1 MIPRRSA
8 VAAFAA
14 LVLAARV
21 FAQDVQDAQAEG
33 VLDNLFDAPAGDAIV
48 VDTGID
54 HRETYQSEEKLQIGG
69 FFRALAATLAGYRQ
83 WPDPDDLGYSFDASA
98 GLVAEAVFVIDA
110 RPGPVASIHGEFTT
124 SFSPSNTTF
133 SWGDFWISEF
143 YCDYVVLDT
152 AFFRAGQFES
162 AWGQGRIF
170 NPGNLMDGSGD
181 GFSVRVSVPSFLR
194 GVTAYSYGSGD
205 VDSVADL
212 VYAARLESLV
222 LDAYLAGGL
231 RYKASD
237 GYSGVISMKK
247 VVLGADLFFDSVG
260 RYHGGTASFEGLA
273 GFFKE
278 WNDLRLY
285 GEYYLSGGES
295 GILDQKLGLALGLKN
310 LGDTPIDLGVKLEQS
325 LSDWSGVYLM
335 ALSWTPLKYIT
346 ATIGV
351 PVVYGE
357 VGSYYVDTTYFEGS
371 EEGLEVGLDG
381 YRIGLAFSLLMK
393 VPF

>member
-1 MIPRRSA
+1 MTLRRHA
-8 VAAFAA
+8 VTAFAA
-14 LVLAARV
+14 LVLAAGV
-21 FAQDVQDAQAEG
+21 FAQDAQQEG
-33 VLDNLFDAPAGDAIV
+33 VLDDLFDAPGGDAVV

-54 HRETYQSEEKLQIGG
+54 HRETYQSEEKLKIGG
-69 FFRALAATLAGYRQ
+69 FFRALAGTLAGYRQ
-83 WPDPDDLGYSFDASA
+83 WPDPDDLGYAFDASA

-124 SFSPSNTTF
+124 SFSPSDSSF

-162 AWGQGRIF
+162 SWGQGRIF

-205 VDSVADL
+205 VDSIADL
-212 VYAARLESLV
+212 VYASRLETLV
-222 LDAYLAGGL
+222 LDTYVAGGL
-231 RYKASD
+231 RFKESD
-237 GYSGVISMKK
+237 GYSGVLSMKK
-247 VVLGADLFFDSVG
+247 VVLGADLFFDSIG
-260 RYHGGTASFEGLA
+260 RYNAVGIASFEGLA

-335 ALSWTPLKYIT
+335 VLNWTPLKYIT
-346 ATIGV
+346 ATIGI

-357 VGSYYVDTTYFEGS
+357 VGSYYVDTSYVEGN
-371 EEGLEVGLDG
+371 EEGLEVGLEG